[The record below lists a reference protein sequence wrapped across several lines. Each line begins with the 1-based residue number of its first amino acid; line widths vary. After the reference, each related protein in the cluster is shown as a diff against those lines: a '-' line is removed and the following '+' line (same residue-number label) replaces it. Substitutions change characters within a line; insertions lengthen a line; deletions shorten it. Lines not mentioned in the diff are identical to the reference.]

1 MKGLGRHN
9 RTYIIKI
16 NHRVKNEYGTERG
29 ILLKK
34 STFFK
39 WMFRIDQIV
48 IITVWVVLFVFK
60 RNENWAGVYGMSI
73 AMIVLQ
79 ALSFI
84 LSILMLRQEKIEKKS
99 GEE

>member
-1 MKGLGRHN
+1 M
-9 RTYIIKI
+9 
-16 NHRVKNEYGTERG
+16 ERG

>member
-39 WMFRIDQIV
+39 WMFKIDQLLIMAGCV
-48 IITVWVVLFVFK
+48 ILFVFK
-60 RNENWAGVYGMSI
+60 RNENWAGIYGISTALI
-73 AMIVLQ
+73 ILQ
-79 ALSFI
+79 ALSLI
-84 LSILMLRQEKIEKKS
+84 LCTLMFRQEKIEKKS
-99 GEE
+99 DEE

>member
-39 WMFRIDQIV
+39 WMFRIDKIV

-60 RNENWAGVYGMSI
+60 RNENWAGVYGISTALI
-73 AMIVLQ
+73 ILQ
-79 ALSFI
+79 ALSLI
-84 LSILMLRQEKIEKKS
+84 LCTLMFRQEKIEKKS
-99 GEE
+99 DEE